1 MFFTSFEKEIR
12 LHSVDNSWVYSC
24 VIHTN
29 TLKNCPLY
37 DFKTQIDAKLSR
49 RTDYPGSKWLQ
60 QLKITGALLLRMF
73 WLAVCRWDPW
83 LENTD
88 HQDVIF
94 GDDEGWP
101 SCHESV
107 KPTIFF
113 MTMAMM
119 KDDQVIIRVS
129 LRCQANNPLLPA
141 QSFED
146 SLLLDI
152 YCERTRYRANL
163 FQHSLTLDNNP
174 YQFSPLFHEHLHW
187 ELILTFSDKP
197 EIQLT
202 LGHGVNGSD
211 IRFQFFFY

>member
-1 MFFTSFEKEIR
+1 MTPTIENHRCSPPQNV
-12 LHSVDNSWVYSC
+12 LVGC
-24 VIHTN
+24 V
-29 TLKNCPLY
+29 
-37 DFKTQIDAKLSR
+37 
-49 RTDYPGSKWLQ
+49 
-60 QLKITGALLLRMF
+60 LLRSRKKRITKMSS
-73 WLAVCRWDPW
+73 LVMMK
-83 LENTD
+83 
-88 HQDVIF
+88 
-94 GDDEGWP
+94 DDEGWP

-152 YCERTRYRANL
+152 YCEKTRYGANL